1 MQAEFW
7 FCSFRK
13 ETGNPP
19 NKLQIAR
26 SVHFVPLIR
35 EKAHKIVR
43 NWIFAARNWSVE
55 QVRMT
60 GEQSEAHRIC
70 TCAWPLSLQ
79 PPRRRPTPYLWDKES
94 ADEGWRRK
102 NLGGQQ
108 WHRPAL
114 GIEVGESMG
123 IEEIT
128 ANYSLHSIIL
138 RTLGLHSQNTGFTL
152 YFNFLK

>member
-55 QVRMT
+55 QDRGAERSTPNMHMCLT
-60 GEQSEAHRIC
+60 AFPPTTPPAAH
-70 TCAWPLSLQ
+70 AL
-79 PPRRRPTPYLWDKES
+79 YLWDKES

-108 WHRPAL
+108 WHSAL
-114 GIEVGESMG
+114 GVEVGERMG